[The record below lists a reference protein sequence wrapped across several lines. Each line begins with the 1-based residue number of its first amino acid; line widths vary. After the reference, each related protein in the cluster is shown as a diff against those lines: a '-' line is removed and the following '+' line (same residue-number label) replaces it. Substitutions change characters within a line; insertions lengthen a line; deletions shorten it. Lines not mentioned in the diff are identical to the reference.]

1 MQEAVNFFRTQ
12 QYAKEIANNLNTN
25 QILQLFIYGLN
36 MQHTAKQ
43 IHKNRQW
50 EEYDAT
56 EQDIIYDIAA
66 VTYNLTQI
74 RLALKKKAVEPIFI
88 GKEIAPLNLN

>member
-1 MQEAVNFFRTQ
+1 MQEALDFFRTQ
-12 QYAKEIANNLNTN
+12 QYAKEIANNLDTN

-43 IHKNRQW
+43 IHKNKEW
-50 EEYDAT
+50 NEYDVT

-66 VTYNLTQI
+66 VTYNLSQI
-74 RLALKKKAVEPIFI
+74 KLALKKKAIQPIFI
-88 GKEIAPLNLN
+88 GKDIAPLNLN